1 MVESGVLV
9 LNRLFQAIQI
19 TTVRR
24 AFCLLYKGEVRAVD
38 PDYTTYD
45 WEDWKDIPPQPDEEF
60 LATPSFRVRIPRV
73 VLLLHFDRLPRHE
86 IRFTRKNIFFRDKNR
101 CQYCGGRF
109 STTELNLDHVVP
121 LSRGGKSA
129 WENVVCC
136 CVRCNS
142 RKGGLL
148 PNQAGMQLIRVPLR
162 PRWHP
167 FVKLSF
173 SHSRYESWKNFLDV
187 AYWNTELIE

>member
-1 MVESGVLV
+1 MVDSGVLV

-19 TTVRR
+19 TSVRR

-45 WEDWKDIPPQPDEEF
+45 WEDWKDVPPQPDEEF

-109 STTELNLDHVVP
+109 STSELNLDHVVP
-121 LSRGGKSA
+121 LSRGGKSI

-148 PNQAGMQLIRVPLR
+148 TNQAGMQLIRVPLR

>member
-1 MVESGVLV
+1 VTDTGVLV

-19 TTVRR
+19 TSVRR
-24 AFCLLYKGEVRAVD
+24 AFCLLYKGEVRAVS

-45 WEDWKDIPPQPDEEF
+45 WEDWKDIQPQGDDEF

-73 VLLLHFDRLPRHE
+73 VLLLHFDRLPRHDV
-86 IRFTRKNIFFRDKNR
+86 RFTRKNIFIRDRNR

-109 STTELNLDHVVP
+109 PQSALTLDHVGP
-121 LSRGGKSA
+121 LSRRGKST
-129 WENVVCC
+129 WDTVVCC

-148 PNQAGMQLIRVPLR
+148 PHEARMHL
-162 PRWHP
+162 
-167 FVKLSF
+167 
-173 SHSRYESWKNFLDV
+173 
-187 AYWNTELIE
+187 

>member
-1 MVESGVLV
+1 MIDSGVLV

-19 TTVRR
+19 TSVRR

-38 PDYTTYD
+38 PDYTTYA

-101 CQYCGGRF
+101 CQYCGGKF
-109 STTELNLDHVVP
+109 PTVDLNLDHVIP
-121 LSRGGKSA
+121 LSRGGKSS

-142 RKGGLL
+142 RKGGSL
-148 PNQAGMQLIRVPLR
+148 PHEAGMHLVKPPVR

-167 FVKLSF
+167 FVKLSLTH
-173 SHSRYESWKNFLDV
+173 SHYESWKNFLDV
-187 AYWNTELIE
+187 AYWNTELID

>member
-1 MVESGVLV
+1 MVDTGVLV
-9 LNRLFQAIQI
+9 LNRLYQAIQI

-24 AFCLLYKGEVRAVD
+24 AFCLLYKGEVRAVA

-45 WEDWKDIPPQPDEEF
+45 WNDWMDVPPQPHEEF
-60 LATPSFRVRIPRV
+60 IRTPDSLLRIPRV

-109 STTELNLDHVVP
+109 TTSELNLDHVVP
-121 LSRGGKSA
+121 LSRGGKSI
-129 WENVVCC
+129 WQNVVCC

-148 PNQAGMQLIRVPLR
+148 PVEAGMQLIKPPAK

-167 FVKLSF
+167 FVKISF

-187 AYWNTELIE
+187 AYWNTELID

>member
-1 MVESGVLV
+1 MTDTGVLV
-9 LNRLFQAIQI
+9 LNRLYQAIQI
-19 TTVRR
+19 TTVRK
-24 AFCLLYKGEVRAVD
+24 AFCLLYKGEVRAVTS
-38 PDYTTYD
+38 DYTTYD
-45 WEDWKDIPPQPDEEF
+45 WDDWKDIPPQPNEEF
-60 LATPSFRVRIPRV
+60 IGTPTFRVRIPRV

-109 STTELNLDHVVP
+109 STSELNLDHVIP

-129 WENVVCC
+129 WQNVVCC

-148 PNQAGMQLIRVPLR
+148 LHETGMQLIKLPAK

-167 FVKLSF
+167 FVKISF
-173 SHSRYESWKNFLDV
+173 THSRYESWKNFLDV
-187 AYWNTELIE
+187 AYWNTELID

>member
-1 MVESGVLV
+1 MVDSGVLV

-60 LATPSFRVRIPRV
+60 LVTPSFRVRIPRV

-109 STTELNLDHVVP
+109 STNDLNLDHVIP
-121 LSRGGKSA
+121 LSRGGKSN
-129 WENVVCC
+129 WDNVVCC

-148 PNQAGMQLIRVPLR
+148 PNEARMQLIKLPVR

-167 FVKLSF
+167 FVKLSL
-173 SHSRYESWKNFLDV
+173 SHSRYETWKNFLDV
-187 AYWNTELIE
+187 AYWNTELID

>member
-1 MVESGVLV
+1 MVDSGVLV

-19 TTVRR
+19 TSVRR
-24 AFCLLYKGEVRAVD
+24 AFCLLYKGEVRAVA

-45 WEDWKDIPPQPDEEF
+45 WEDWKDVPAQPNDEF
-60 LATPSFRVRIPRV
+60 LTTPSFRIRIPRV

-109 STTELNLDHVVP
+109 TTSDLNLDHVVP
-121 LSRGGKSA
+121 LSRGGKST

-142 RKGGLL
+142 RKGGML
-148 PNQAGMQLIRVPLR
+148 PFEAGMQLIKAPLR

-167 FVKLSF
+167 FVKLSL

-187 AYWNTELIE
+187 AYWNTELID

>member
-1 MVESGVLV
+1 M
-9 LNRLFQAIQI
+9 
-19 TTVRR
+19 
-24 AFCLLYKGEVRAVD
+24 D

-109 STTELNLDHVVP
+109 STSELNLDHVVP

>member
-1 MVESGVLV
+1 VTDTGVLV

-19 TTVRR
+19 TSVRR
-24 AFCLLYKGEVRAVD
+24 AFCLLYKGEVRAVS

-45 WEDWKDIPPQPDEEF
+45 WEDWKDIPPQGDDEF

-73 VLLLHFDRLPRHE
+73 VLLLNFDRLPRHDV
-86 IRFTRKNIFFRDKNR
+86 RFTRKNIFFRDRNR

-109 STTELNLDHVVP
+109 STSDLNLDHVVP
-121 LSRGGKSA
+121 LSRGGKST
-129 WENVVCC
+129 WDNVVCC

-142 RKGGLL
+142 RKGGHL
-148 PNQAGMQLIRVPLR
+148 PREAGMHLIKLPVK

-167 FVKLSF
+167 FVKLTF
-173 SHSRYESWKNFLDV
+173 NHSRYESWKNFLDV
-187 AYWNTELIE
+187 AYWNTELID

>member
-1 MVESGVLV
+1 MVDSGVLV

-38 PDYTTYD
+38 PDYTTYA
-45 WEDWKDIPPQPDEEF
+45 WEDWKDIPPQPHEEF

-101 CQYCGGRF
+101 CQYCGGKF
-109 STTELNLDHVVP
+109 STVDLNLDHVVP
-121 LSRGGKSA
+121 LSRGGKST
-129 WENVVCC
+129 WDNVVCC

-148 PNQAGMQLIRVPLR
+148 PNEAGMHLVKIPAR

-167 FVKLSF
+167 FVKLSLT
-173 SHSRYESWKNFLDV
+173 HSRYESWRNFLDV
-187 AYWNTELIE
+187 AYWNTELID

>member
-1 MVESGVLV
+1 MVDSGVLV

-24 AFCLLYKGEVRAVD
+24 AFCLLFKGEVRAVD

-45 WEDWKDIPPQPDEEF
+45 WEDWKDIPPQPNEEF

-121 LSRGGKSA
+121 LSRGGKSV

>member
-1 MVESGVLV
+1 MVDSGVLV

-38 PDYTTYD
+38 PDYTTYA

-109 STTELNLDHVVP
+109 STSDLNLDHVIP
-121 LSRGGKSA
+121 LSRGGKSN
-129 WENVVCC
+129 WDNVVCC

-148 PNQAGMQLIRVPLR
+148 PNEAGMQLIKHPLR

-167 FVKLSF
+167 FVKLSL
-173 SHSRYESWKNFLDV
+173 SHSRYETWKNFLDV
-187 AYWNTELIE
+187 AYWNTELID

>member
-1 MVESGVLV
+1 MTDTGVLV

-19 TTVRR
+19 TSVRR
-24 AFCLLYKGEVRAVD
+24 AFCLLYKGEVRAVA

-45 WEDWKDIPPQPDEEF
+45 WEDWKDVPPQADDEF
-60 LATPSFRVRIPRV
+60 IATPEFRIRIPRV
-73 VLLLHFDRLPRHE
+73 VLLLHFDRLPRHDV
-86 IRFTRKNIFFRDKNR
+86 RFTRKNIFFRDRNR

-109 STTELNLDHVVP
+109 PTSDLNLDHVVP
-121 LSRGGKSA
+121 LSRGGKST
-129 WENVVCC
+129 WDNVVCC
-136 CVRCNS
+136 CVKCNS
-142 RKGGLL
+142 RKGGML
-148 PNQAGMQLIRVPLR
+148 PHEARMHLVKVPVK

-187 AYWNTELIE
+187 AYWNTELID

>member
-1 MVESGVLV
+1 MVDTGVLV

-24 AFCLLYKGEVRAVD
+24 AFCLLYKGEVRAVE
-38 PDYTTYD
+38 PDYSTYD
-45 WEDWKDIPPQPDEEF
+45 WEDWKDIPPQGDEEF
-60 LATPSFRVRIPRV
+60 LATPTFRIRIPRV
-73 VLLLHFDRLPRHE
+73 VQLLHFDRLPRHE
-86 IRFTRKNIFFRDKNR
+86 IRFTRKNIFFRDRNR
-101 CQYCGGRF
+101 CQYCGAKF
-109 STTELNLDHVVP
+109 PTAELNLDHVVP
-121 LSRGGKSA
+121 LSKGGKSV

-142 RKGGLL
+142 RKGGML
-148 PNQAGMQLIRVPLR
+148 PYQAGMQLIKVPVR

>member
-1 MVESGVLV
+1 MTDSAVLV
-9 LNRLFQAIQI
+9 LNRLYQAIQI

-24 AFCLLYKGEVRAVD
+24 AFCLLYKGEVRAVG

-60 LATPSFRVRIPRV
+60 IGTPAFRVRIPRV
-73 VLLLHFDRLPRHE
+73 VLLLHFDRLPRHD
-86 IRFTRKNIFFRDKNR
+86 IRFTRKNIFFRDRNR
-101 CQYCGGRF
+101 CQYCGGKF
-109 STTELNLDHVVP
+109 ATSDLNLDHVVP
-121 LSRGGKSA
+121 LSRGGKSM
-129 WENVVCC
+129 WQNVVCC

-148 PNQAGMQLIRVPLR
+148 PHEAGMQLVKSPVK

-167 FVKLSF
+167 FVKISF

-187 AYWNTELIE
+187 AYWNTELID

>member
-1 MVESGVLV
+1 MVDSGVLV

-60 LATPSFRVRIPRV
+60 LVTPSFRVRIPRV

-109 STTELNLDHVVP
+109 STNDLNLDHVIP
-121 LSRGGKSA
+121 LSRGGKSN
-129 WENVVCC
+129 WDNVVCC

-148 PNQAGMQLIRVPLR
+148 PNEARMQLIKLPVR

>member
-1 MVESGVLV
+1 MVDSGVLV

-19 TTVRR
+19 TSVRR
-24 AFCLLYKGEVRAVD
+24 AFCLLYKGEVRAVA

-45 WEDWKDIPPQPDEEF
+45 WEDWKDVPAQPNDEF
-60 LATPSFRVRIPRV
+60 LTTPSFRIRIPRV
-73 VLLLHFDRLPRHE
+73 VLLLNFDRLPRHE

-109 STTELNLDHVVP
+109 ATSDLNLDHVVP
-121 LSRGGKSA
+121 LSRGGKST

-142 RKGGLL
+142 RKGGML
-148 PNQAGMQLIRVPLR
+148 PVEARMQLIKAPLR

-167 FVKLSF
+167 FVKLSL

-187 AYWNTELIE
+187 AYWNTELID

>member
-1 MVESGVLV
+1 MIDGGVLV

-60 LATPSFRVRIPRV
+60 LATPSFRIRIPRV

-109 STTELNLDHVVP
+109 STSDLNLDHVIP
-121 LSRGGKSA
+121 LSRGGKSN

-142 RKGGLL
+142 RKGGMLM
-148 PNQAGMQLIRVPLR
+148 NQAGMQLVRVPVR

-167 FVKLSF
+167 FVKLSL

>member
-1 MVESGVLV
+1 MVDNGVLV

-45 WEDWKDIPPQPDEEF
+45 WEDWKDIPPQPNEEF

-121 LSRGGKSA
+121 LSRGGKSV

>member
-1 MVESGVLV
+1 MTDTGVLV
-9 LNRLFQAIQI
+9 LNRLFQAVQI
-19 TTVRR
+19 TSVRR
-24 AFCLLYKGEVRAVD
+24 AFCLLYKGEVRAVA
-38 PDYTTYD
+38 PDYTTYG
-45 WEDWKDIPPQPDEEF
+45 WEDWKDIPPQPEDEF
-60 LATPSFRVRIPRV
+60 IATPAFRVKIPRV
-73 VLLLHFDRLPRHE
+73 VLLLYFDRLPRHE
-86 IRFTRKNIFFRDKNR
+86 VRFTRKNIFFRDRNR

-109 STTELNLDHVVP
+109 ASQELNLDHVIP
-121 LSRGGKSA
+121 LSRGGKSH

-148 PNQAGMQLIRVPLR
+148 PREAGMHLIKAPVK

-167 FVKLSF
+167 FVKLTF

-187 AYWNTELIE
+187 AYWNTELID

>member
-1 MVESGVLV
+1 MVDSGVLV

-24 AFCLLYKGEVRAVD
+24 AFCLLYKGEVRAVA
-38 PDYTTYD
+38 PDYTTYA
-45 WEDWKDIPPQPDEEF
+45 WEDWKDIPPQPHEEF
-60 LATPSFRVRIPRV
+60 LATPSYRVRIPRV

-101 CQYCGGRF
+101 CQYCGGKF
-109 STTELNLDHVVP
+109 PTADLNLDHVVP
-121 LSRGGKSA
+121 LSRGGKSI

-142 RKGGLL
+142 RKGGML
-148 PNQAGMQLIRVPLR
+148 PHEAGMHLIKAPAR

-167 FVKLSF
+167 FVKLSLT
-173 SHSRYESWKNFLDV
+173 HSRYESWRNFLDV
-187 AYWNTELIE
+187 AYWNTELID

>member
-1 MVESGVLV
+1 MVDSGVLV

-38 PDYTTYD
+38 PDYITYD

-101 CQYCGGRF
+101 CQYCGGKF
-109 STTELNLDHVVP
+109 STSALNLDHVVP
-121 LSRGGKSA
+121 LSRGGKSI